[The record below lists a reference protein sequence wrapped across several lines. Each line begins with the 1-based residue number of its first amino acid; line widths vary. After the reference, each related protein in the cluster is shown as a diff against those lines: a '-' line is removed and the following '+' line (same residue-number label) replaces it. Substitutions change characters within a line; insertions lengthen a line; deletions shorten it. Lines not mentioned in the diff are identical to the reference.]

1 MTLIQW
7 VGAGTLAIAAFG
19 VTLYFQGRGKK
30 SHSDGVVGGDYSSG
44 HHGGGHA
51 GDPGG
56 GDAGG
61 GSD

>member
-19 VTLYFQGRGKK
+19 ATLYFQGRGK
-30 SHSDGVVGGDYSSG
+30 SRPDGVGDSSSG

-51 GDPGG
+51 GDPSG
-56 GDAGG
+56 GDSGG